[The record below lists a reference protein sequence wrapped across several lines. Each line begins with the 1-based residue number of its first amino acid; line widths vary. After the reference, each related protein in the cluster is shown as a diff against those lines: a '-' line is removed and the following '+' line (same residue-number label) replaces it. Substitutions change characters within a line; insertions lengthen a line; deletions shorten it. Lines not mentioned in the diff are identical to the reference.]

1 MRAGYFLVCLLVR
14 VLLSL
19 VFGMRVKGKRNISLH
34 GKLVVASNHRS
45 NLDPLIVATA
55 LPREVHFFAKIE
67 LFKNRIFAAVIRY
80 LNAFPVTR
88 SGFDRRALDH
98 ALKILERD
106 EALLIFP
113 EGTRAPAGGFL
124 RAKTGI
130 GWVASLS
137 NAPIVPVYV
146 HGSDHPLRAIL
157 RRPRITA
164 VIGNPLPL
172 SELAPSHL
180 QGKARYKAIAEEILE
195 RIRTLSLETPGRRVK
210 QKGPVFERDVIPY
223 PHLR

>member
-1 MRAGYFLVCLLVR
+1 
-14 VLLSL
+14 
-19 VFGMRVKGKRNISLH
+19 
-34 GKLVVASNHRS
+34 
-45 NLDPLIVATA
+45 LIVAIA